1 MNSLNRNILIATTLA
16 VVSGMIMNYF
26 EMNNE
31 GNSFLIELLDLVGNL
46 FIQLLKM
53 IMIPLLF
60 FSLTT
65 SIAGLGSHKNS
76 QKIWKNVLLYYLV
89 TMVIAIVFTV
99 LIFNIFQPGKDSEIS
114 FITSNNPLFENTQN
128 NSIKTVILSFFENP
142 FSALA
147 NNNILAII
155 LSAILI
161 GIALTSKDKK
171 TAIIISF
178 LEGCYDVVMQI
189 TMMVMKIAPIG
200 IFGLLTTLI
209 INQELSI
216 FANLF
221 SFIIFV
227 LGATLF
233 HGLVILPSILFFITK
248 IRPMDLWIKCKE
260 VFLTA
265 FSTSS
270 SAATLPFTMHALEK
284 NFNIK
289 KNISKFVLPLGATVN
304 MDGTALY
311 EAAAAM
317 FIANLVGIDLS
328 IIQQLIL
335 VVLAMSASIGAP
347 AIPSAGMVT
356 LALVLST
363 LNLPVEYIA
372 LLLPIDRLLDTFRT
386 TVNVEGDIVG
396 ALIVDKLAK
405 R

>member
-16 VVSGMIMNYF
+16 LVSGMLMNYF
-26 EMNNE
+26 AMNNE
-31 GNSFLIELLDLVGNL
+31 TNSFLIGFLDLVGNL

-65 SIAGLGSHKNS
+65 SIAGLGTDKNS
-76 QKIWKNVLLYYLV
+76 QKIWKNALLYYLA
-89 TMVIAIVFTV
+89 TMLIAILFTV

-114 FITSNNPLFENTQN
+114 FITSNTPIFEHPHNV
-128 NSIKTVILSFFENP
+128 SIKTVILSFFENP

-161 GIALTSKDKK
+161 GIALTFKNKK
-171 TAIIISF
+171 TAIVISF

-189 TMMVMKIAPIG
+189 TMMVMKLAPIG

-209 INQELSI
+209 INQEPSI

-221 SFIIFV
+221 YFIIVV

-248 IRPMDLWIKCKE
+248 IRPINLWIKCKE

-317 FIANLVGIDLS
+317 FVANLVGVDLS
-328 IIQQLIL
+328 IIQQIVL
-335 VVLAMSASIGAP
+335 VILAMCASIGAP

-405 R
+405 S